1 MNTQNANDNSRA
13 LSNLMRVD
21 EAKGEERMKIGVL
34 GTGMV
39 GATIA
44 TKLIELGQEVMLG
57 SRNAGGEK
65 AVTWAQA
72 NGANASQGS
81 YAQAARFGEIL
92 FNCTQGTASIEA
104 LQSAGADNLKGK
116 ILIDV
121 ANPLDFSHG
130 TPPTLSICNTDS
142 LGEQI
147 QRTFP
152 EAKVVKTL
160 NTVNCEVMVN
170 PALVPGDHDIF
181 VCGNEANAKARVA
194 GLLKQWFGWRS
205 VIDLGDISAA
215 RATEQMMP
223 IWLRLYGVLGV
234 LHFNIRVTAE
244 GGRSSQ

>member
-1 MNTQNANDNSRA
+1 
-13 LSNLMRVD
+13 
-21 EAKGEERMKIGVL
+21 MKIGVL

-44 TKLIELGQEVMLG
+44 TKLIELGQEVMMG
-57 SRNAGGEK
+57 SRNAGSEK
-65 AVTWAQA
+65 AVKWAQA
-72 NGANASQGS
+72 NGANASHGA

-130 TPPTLSICNTDS
+130 APPTLSICNTDS
-142 LGEQI
+142 LGELI

-152 EAKVVKTL
+152 ETKVVKTL
-160 NTVNCEVMVN
+160 NTVNCGVMVN

-181 VCGNEANAKARVA
+181 VCGNDAGAKARVA
-194 GLLKQWFGWRS
+194 ELLKQWFGWRS
-205 VIDLGDISAA
+205 VTDLGDISAA
-215 RATEQMMP
+215 RATEQIMP
-223 IWLRLYGVLGV
+223 IWLRLYGVLGT
-234 LHFNIRVTAE
+234 LRFNLRVVTAP
-244 GGRSSQ
+244 GSSSK

>member
-1 MNTQNANDNSRA
+1 
-13 LSNLMRVD
+13 
-21 EAKGEERMKIGVL
+21 MKIGVL

-44 TKLIELGQEVMLG
+44 TKLIELGQEVMMG
-57 SRNAGGEK
+57 SRNAGSEK

-72 NGANASQGS
+72 KGANASQGA

-92 FNCTQGTASIEA
+92 FNCTQGTASVEA
-104 LQSAGADNLKGK
+104 LQSSGADNLKGK

-130 TPPTLSICNTDS
+130 APPTLSICNTDS
-142 LGEQI
+142 LGELI

-152 EAKVVKTL
+152 ETKVVKTL
-160 NTVNCEVMVN
+160 NTVNCGVMVN

-181 VCGNEANAKARVA
+181 VCGNDAGAKARVA
-194 GLLKQWFGWRS
+194 ELLKQWFGWRS

-234 LHFNIRVTAE
+234 PHFNVRVVVE

>member
-1 MNTQNANDNSRA
+1 M
-13 LSNLMRVD
+13 D
-21 EAKGEERMKIGVL
+21 ETKGEERMKIGVL

-44 TKLIELGQEVMLG
+44 TKLIELGQEVMMG
-57 SRNAGGEK
+57 SRNAGSEK

-72 NGANASQGS
+72 NGANASQGA

-130 TPPTLSICNTDS
+130 APPTLSVCNSDS

-152 EAKVVKTL
+152 ETKVVKTL

-181 VCGNEANAKARVA
+181 VCGNDEDSKARVA
-194 GLLKQWFGWRS
+194 ELLKQWFGWRS

-234 LHFNIRVTAE
+234 LHFNVRVVAE
-244 GGRSSQ
+244 GGSSSQ

>member
-1 MNTQNANDNSRA
+1 
-13 LSNLMRVD
+13 MRVD

-34 GTGMV
+34 GAGMV

-44 TKLIELGQEVMLG
+44 TKLIELGQEVMMG

-72 NGANASQGS
+72 NGANASQGA

-104 LQSAGADNLKGK
+104 LQMAGADNLKGK

-130 TPPTLSICNTDS
+130 PPPTLSICNTDS

-152 EAKVVKTL
+152 ETKVVKTL

-181 VCGNEANAKARVA
+181 VCGNDADAKARVA
-194 GLLKQWFGWRS
+194 ELLKQWFGWRS

-234 LHFNIRVTAE
+234 LHFNVRVVAE

>member
-1 MNTQNANDNSRA
+1 
-13 LSNLMRVD
+13 MRVD

-44 TKLIELGQEVMLG
+44 TKLIALGQEVMIG

-65 AVTWAQA
+65 VVTWAQA
-72 NGANASQGS
+72 NGANASQGA
-81 YAQAARFGEIL
+81 YAQAARFGEVL

-116 ILIDV
+116 ILIDI

-130 TPPTLSICNTDS
+130 APPTLSICNTDS

-152 EAKVVKTL
+152 EAEGVKTL

-181 VCGNEANAKARVA
+181 VCGNDADAKARVA
-194 GLLKQWFGWRS
+194 ELLKQWFGWRS

-223 IWLRLYGVLGV
+223 IWLRLYGALGT
-234 LHFNIRVTAE
+234 LRFNVRVVVA
-244 GGRSSQ
+244 GGGLSR

>member
-1 MNTQNANDNSRA
+1 
-13 LSNLMRVD
+13 MRVD
-21 EAKGEERMKIGVL
+21 EAKGEEGMKIGVL

-44 TKLIELGQEVMLG
+44 TKLIALGNEVMLG
-57 SRNAGGEK
+57 SRNAGSEK

-72 NGANASQGS
+72 NGANASQGA

-92 FNCTQGTASIEA
+92 FNCTQGTASVEA

-130 TPPTLSICNTDS
+130 SPPTLSICNTDS

-152 EAKVVKTL
+152 ETKVVKTL

-181 VCGNEANAKARVA
+181 VCGNDVGAKAHVEE
-194 GLLKQWFGWRS
+194 LLKQWFGWRS

-223 IWLRLYGVLGV
+223 IWLRLYGALGV
-234 LHFNIRVTAE
+234 LHFNVRVVAE